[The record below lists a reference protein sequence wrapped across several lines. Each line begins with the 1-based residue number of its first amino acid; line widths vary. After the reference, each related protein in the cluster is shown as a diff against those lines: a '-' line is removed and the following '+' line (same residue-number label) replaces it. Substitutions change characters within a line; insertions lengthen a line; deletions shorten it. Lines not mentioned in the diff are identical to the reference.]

1 MQNSYIVD
9 AFLTGAAWMILI
21 FLFFD
26 CKARIKALGNM
37 MSSATLGVA
46 LSKSAKV
53 ATSVT
58 VPFAAFY
65 LFLLW
70 RFYALMVQTQ
80 TWGAGGVGLLVVLGV
95 MGVGLLWLL
104 MMLVFVA
111 HSPFAQLSAIDDAAR
126 KRPIKTNQDEQGWP

>member
-26 CKARIKALGNM
+26 CKARVKALNGI
-37 MSSATLGVA
+37 MSSSTLAVA
-46 LSKSAKV
+46 LSKSAKI
-53 ATSVT
+53 ATSFA

-80 TWGAGGVGLLVVLGV
+80 TWGAGAVGLLVILGV
-95 MGVGLLWLL
+95 TGVTLLWLV
-104 MMLVFVA
+104 MMFVFVA
-111 HSPFAQLSAIDDAAR
+111 HSPFAQIAAIDDTAR
-126 KRPIKTNQDEQGWP
+126 RNPLKTNQDKQGWP

>member
-9 AFLTGAAWMILI
+9 AFLTGTAWMILI

-26 CKARIKALGNM
+26 SKARIKALGNM
-37 MSSATLGVA
+37 MSSTTLGVA
-46 LSKSAKV
+46 LSKSVKA
-53 ATSVT
+53 ATSAT

-80 TWGAGGVGLLVVLGV
+80 TWGAGGVGLLVILGV

-111 HSPFAQLSAIDDAAR
+111 HSPFAQLSAIDDTAR
-126 KRPIKTNQDEQGWP
+126 KRPIKTNQDKQDWP

>member
-9 AFLTGAAWMILI
+9 AFLTGAAWMILA

-37 MSSATLGVA
+37 MSSTTLGVA
-46 LSKSAKV
+46 LSKCAKV

-80 TWGAGGVGLLVVLGV
+80 TWGAGGVGLLAILGV
-95 MGVGLLWLL
+95 IGVGLLWLL

-111 HSPFAQLSAIDDAAR
+111 HSPFAQLAAIDDAAR

>member
-9 AFLTGAAWMILI
+9 AFLTGTAWMILI

-26 CKARIKALGNM
+26 CKARVKALGNM
-37 MSSATLGVA
+37 MNSATLGVA

-70 RFYALMVQTQ
+70 RFYAFMVQSQ
-80 TWGAGGVGLLVVLGV
+80 TWGAGGLGLLVILGV

-104 MMLVFVA
+104 MMLIFVA

-126 KRPIKTNQDEQGWP
+126 KRPIKTNQDMQDWP

>member
-9 AFLTGAAWMILI
+9 AFLTGTAWMILI

-37 MSSATLGVA
+37 MSSTTLGVA
-46 LSKSAKV
+46 LSKSVKA

-80 TWGAGGVGLLVVLGV
+80 TWGAGGVGLLVILGV

-111 HSPFAQLSAIDDAAR
+111 HSPFAQLSAIDDTAR
-126 KRPIKTNQDEQGWP
+126 KRSIKTNQDKQDWP

>member
-21 FLFFD
+21 FLYFD
-26 CKARIKALGNM
+26 IRARIKALGSI
-37 MSSATLGVA
+37 MSSNTLAVA
-46 LSKSAKV
+46 LSRSVKA
-53 ATSVT
+53 ATSVA

-70 RFYALMVQTQ
+70 RFYAFMVQSQ
-80 TWGAGGVGLLVVLGV
+80 TWGAGGAGLLVILGV

-104 MMLVFVA
+104 MMLIFVA
-111 HSPFAQLSAIDDAAR
+111 HSPFAQLSAIDDTAR